1 MLICEKN
8 WFVVEIPKAGSSTMQ
23 VILDKK
29 FNGTSLNGHHT
40 VSEAIAR
47 NDGKEFD
54 LVMAIIRHPED
65 RLVSAVN
72 HLLSNLNLHP
82 DDRPAILKAA
92 GDILQ
97 GAVKGYE
104 RKTHLVHYFVFKPQY
119 LFLDTHHP
127 VKLFTFPKLQ
137 EAADFLGYTD
147 PIPHANKSNK
157 WVSKSDV
164 EVLPA
169 YRDVMALYEKDLEL
183 YESYSIMEM

>member
-1 MLICEKN
+1 MLILEKN
-8 WFVVEIPKAGSSTMQ
+8 WFVVEIPKAGSSTLQ
-23 VILDKK
+23 VILDRK

-47 NDGKEFD
+47 NNGKEFD
-54 LVMAIIRHPED
+54 LIMAVIRHPED

-82 DDRPAILKAA
+82 DDRHSTLKAA
-92 GDILQ
+92 EELLV
-97 GAVKGYE
+97 GAAKGYE

-127 VKLFTFPKLQ
+127 IKLFTFPKLQ
-137 EAADFLGYTD
+137 DAANFLGYTD
-147 PIPHANKSNK
+147 PLPHANKSNK

-164 EVLPA
+164 ELLPA
-169 YRDVMALYEKDLEL
+169 YRDVMALYEKDMEL
-183 YESYSIMEM
+183 YESYSVFEM

>member
-47 NDGKEFD
+47 NEGKEFD
-54 LVMAIIRHPED
+54 LIMAVIRHPED

-82 DDRPAILKAA
+82 DDRPGTLKAA
-92 GDILQ
+92 EVILN
-97 GAVKGYE
+97 GAAKGYD
-104 RKTHLVHYFVFKPQY
+104 RKTHLVHYFVFKPQH

-164 EVLPA
+164 EVLGG

-183 YESYSIMEM
+183 YESYSILEM